1 MPEQLV
7 ARAMRTRSA
16 SRVTAVTI
24 GVALAFA
31 GLGCGSD
38 SGSDS
43 ERQSGGSRSSA
54 GSAAQ
59 EAGELLERLRSGS
72 LVVVFR
78 HAATDRSDDDD
89 PRVDLDDCTTQRN
102 LTDDG
107 RADARSIGAA
117 FRALRIPAGPVWASP
132 YCRARDT
139 AELAFGRARVIH
151 GLERLYPQR
160 DEVADRRLNRLIRD
174 HAPAPGD
181 PNLIIAAHGVY
192 PSVLAPGVTLEE
204 GEATVYAVRGQDV
217 ALLGRVAAGEWAGLD
232 SGAAPANDA
241 GAMSG
246 VADRVR
252 RSTVSVELREGVQ
265 AGAGFRVAVDGIVV
279 TTASI
284 VGDADEVDVVL
295 QDGTRRT
302 ARVLGRAP
310 DVDVAVL
317 ELDDDSGLPPMHS
330 GSGLAEARVGDPVL
344 AVGSP
349 LGPADATT
357 SGTIRVLHLP
367 VRLARNSELDA
378 LAIDAPIESAHAG
391 APLVNAHG
399 EVLGVTMATATP
411 RAEAGLTGIGFAVP
425 VDVARSA
432 ALEIVEGGG

>member
-1 MPEQLV
+1 VP
-7 ARAMRTRSA
+7 
-16 SRVTAVTI
+16 AVTI

-38 SGSDS
+38 SGSDR
-43 ERQSGGSRSSA
+43 ERQSGGSRSGA
-54 GSAAQ
+54 GSAGQ
-59 EAGELLERLRSGS
+59 NAGELLERLRSGG

-78 HAATDRSDDDD
+78 HAATDRADDDD
-89 PRVDLDDCTTQRN
+89 PGVDLADCTTQRN

-117 FRALRIPAGPVWASP
+117 FRALRIPAGTVWASP

-139 AELAFGRARVIH
+139 AELAFGRARVID

-204 GEATVYAVRGQDV
+204 GEAAVYAVRGQDV

-246 VADRVR
+246 VADRVQ
-252 RSTVSVELREGVQ
+252 RSTVSVELREGRQ
-265 AGAGFRVAVDGIVV
+265 AAAGFRVAVDVIVV

-295 QDGTRRT
+295 RDGARRP

-310 DVDVAVL
+310 HVDVAVL
-317 ELDDDSGLPPMHS
+317 ELDDDSGHS
-330 GSGLAEARVGDPVL
+330 GSGLAETRVGDPVL

-349 LGPADATT
+349 LGPAHAVT
-357 SGTIRVLHLP
+357 SGTIRALRLP

-399 EVLGVTMATATP
+399 EVLGVTTATATP
-411 RAEAGLTGIGFAVP
+411 RAEAGSTGIGFAIP
-425 VDVARSA
+425 VDAARSA
-432 ALEIVEGGG
+432 ALEIVDGSG

>member
-1 MPEQLV
+1 
-7 ARAMRTRSA
+7 
-16 SRVTAVTI
+16 
-24 GVALAFA
+24 
-31 GLGCGSD
+31 
-38 SGSDS
+38 
-43 ERQSGGSRSSA
+43 
-54 GSAAQ
+54 
-59 EAGELLERLRSGS
+59 
-72 LVVVFR
+72 
-78 HAATDRSDDDD
+78 
-89 PRVDLDDCTTQRN
+89 
-102 LTDDG
+102 
-107 RADARSIGAA
+107 
-117 FRALRIPAGPVWASP
+117 
-132 YCRARDT
+132 
-139 AELAFGRARVIH
+139 VID

-204 GEATVYAVRGQDV
+204 GEAAVYAVRGQNV

-246 VADRVR
+246 VADRVQ
-252 RSTVSVELREGVQ
+252 RSTVSVELREGEQ
-265 AGAGFRVAVDGIVV
+265 AAAGFRVAVDGIVV

-295 QDGTRRT
+295 QGGTRRP

-349 LGPADATT
+349 LGRADAVT
-357 SGTIRVLHLP
+357 SGTIRALRLP

-378 LAIDAPIESAHAG
+378 LAIDAPIESVHAG

-399 EVLGVTMATATP
+399 EVLGVTTATATP
-411 RAEAGLTGIGFAVP
+411 RAEAGSTGLGFAVP
-425 VDVARSA
+425 VDAARSA
-432 ALEIVEGGG
+432 ALEIVDGGG